1 MNRLLTAI
9 LVIAIAGCASKRA
22 PAGPTTAASNDGSV
36 VRSTAYASAQSRG
49 NVHKG
54 RKNEPPQ
61 QMRMRMNVYVLTLPL
76 GTVSRN
82 EEFWQRVN
90 EQALDVATYD
100 LLYKN
105 GVRVGEAP
113 IAEYKRFAQLI
124 EDQPGSHR
132 AATFVNPE
140 AKDIDLEIHKESPSQ
155 TVWYFNGINELIGKS
170 FDKCQNFLTLSYQ
183 PAPRK
188 PTSIRVVL
196 CPVVK
201 ETRKQLQW
209 VAGQKEFEVSFTQ
222 PQRLYDVNLRADV
235 SLGSFL
241 IIAPSAEATWPGSIG
256 NRFFVQDGAA
266 EQLEN
271 VLLLVPSQMAVTE

>member
-1 MNRLLTAI
+1 MTAI
-9 LVIAIAGCASKRA
+9 LVVAIAGCAGQRA
-22 PAGPTTAASNDGSV
+22 TAPPTTAAAEDGGV
-36 VRSTAYASAQSRG
+36 VRSTAYASSASRG

-54 RKNEPPQ
+54 RKNDPPQ
-61 QMRMRMNVYVLTLPL
+61 QMRMRLNVYVLTLPL
-76 GTVSRN
+76 GTISRN

-113 IAEYKRFAQLI
+113 ISEYKRFAQLI
-124 EDQPGSHR
+124 EDHPASYRH
-132 AATFVNPE
+132 ANFVTPE

-155 TVWYFNGINELIGKS
+155 TVWYFNGINELIGKT
-170 FDKCQNFLTLSYQ
+170 FDKCQNYLTLSYQ

-209 VAGQKEFEVSFTQ
+209 VAGQKELEVAFTQ

-256 NRFFVQDGAA
+256 NRFFIQDGAA

-271 VLLLVPSQMAVTE
+271 VLLLVPSQMRVTE